1 MFAPDQ
7 DSDTPPADTA
17 PPRQTLEELHAAY
30 DAAFN
35 AWTAD
40 GKETHYAAHHPATT
54 RSVMKHTGLSESVVR
69 HRAMALFNG
78 KYLHLAN
85 PTQGQIPESYQMR
98 AKGWTLVKGAPP
110 YGWEEGNLV

>member
-1 MFAPDQ
+1 LIPVPQ
-7 DSDTPPADTA
+7 LSDDETNLDALARTPEAVAILEAVATA
-17 PPRQTLEELHAAY
+17 HRHMR
-30 DAAFN
+30 
-35 AWTAD
+35 
-40 GKETHYAAHHPATT
+40 PATT

-78 KYLHLAN
+78 EYLHLAN

-98 AKGWTLVKGAPP
+98 AKGWTLVKGPPP